1 MNHTKLAIYSLAAS
15 LIASALGPVGDALT
29 VQAILST
36 MTPDDFFD
44 LANRPTDES
53 EYALAAILPEELRA
67 TYEAKAG
74 SLKVIAT
81 PAGETGMDSPYVPV
95 GLMELNALSKPI
107 AKWTAESLMTE
118 QQQRELQQMLLQ
130 YRAGLMRGDAVT
142 YLRNFIINWLNG
154 VIAQAFSDRFEL
166 MRGETLFT
174 GQLALRGGTV
184 DFGVPDRNRFAK
196 RTGAQAYGGADSLLW
211 RDMRAADNIL
221 GSTRTRIMSMNTL
234 NEILDSGKNP
244 LAVTSEQISAGGNI
258 KIVGVRRLI
267 GSQQTLSL
275 DARESFTLV
284 GYNRR
289 VAIKVGQG
297 YAYQQ
302 VIPDGKIAV
311 IGSNNVTIDQ
321 TDGTVVRR
329 PGLGRLHVG
338 PTVEND
344 GRPGIW
350 LNAYTPQDRPY
361 HAIARGAANALT
373 ILDAAEKLVILD
385 TETEAA

>member
-1 MNHTKLAIYSLAAS
+1 MKHTQLHVYALAAS
-15 LIASALGPVGDALT
+15 LIASALGSVGDALT
-29 VQAILST
+29 VQAILNT

-44 LANRPTDES
+44 LANRPAPES
-53 EYALAAILPEELRA
+53 EYALAAVLPQELRA

-95 GLMELNALSKPI
+95 GLIEINALSKPI

-118 QQQRELQQMLLQ
+118 QQQRELQQMLLH
-130 YRAGLMRGDAVT
+130 YRAGLARGDGVA
-142 YLRNFIINWLNG
+142 YLRNFVLNWLNT
-154 VIAQAFSDRFEL
+154 VIAQSFSDRFEL

-174 GQLALRGGTV
+174 GQLTLRGGTV
-184 DFGVPDRNRFAK
+184 DFGVPARNRFAR
-196 RTGAQAYGGADSLLW
+196 RTGSQAYGGPDSLLW

-234 NEILDSGKNP
+234 NELLDSARNP
-244 LAVTSEQISAGGNI
+244 LSVTSENITAGGNI

-275 DARESFTLV
+275 DAREAFTLV
-284 GYNRR
+284 GYSRR
-289 VAIKVGQG
+289 VALKVGQG

-302 VIPDGKIAV
+302 VVPDGKIAV
-311 IGSNNVTIDQ
+311 IGSNSVTIDQ
-321 TDGTVVRR
+321 TDGTTVTR

-338 PTVEND
+338 PTVENE
-344 GRPGIW
+344 GRPGVW

-361 HAIARGAANALT
+361 HAIAQGAANALT
-373 ILDAAEKLVILD
+373 ILDAPEKLVILD
-385 TETEAA
+385 TEMSA